1 MKKLQNLTEAF
12 EASIHSGMVTGSL
25 KFPNLYCSQLQIF
38 DAAQKWAE
46 EEEGL
51 IYASVRTDGDSFIAL
66 DFRFDE
72 KKQIEKKYNSF
83 LYDYLKP
90 RFQKELGEDYIQAWS
105 ISRESVIVK

>member
-1 MKKLQNLTEAF
+1 MKKVENLTEAF
-12 EASIHSGMVTGSL
+12 EASIKSGVVTGSL
-25 KFPNLYCSQLQIF
+25 KFPNLYCSQLQVF
-38 DAAQKWAE
+38 NAASKWAE

-72 KKQIEKKYNSF
+72 KKNNGKKHKSF

-90 RFQKELGEDYIQAWS
+90 RFQKELGKDYIQAWS